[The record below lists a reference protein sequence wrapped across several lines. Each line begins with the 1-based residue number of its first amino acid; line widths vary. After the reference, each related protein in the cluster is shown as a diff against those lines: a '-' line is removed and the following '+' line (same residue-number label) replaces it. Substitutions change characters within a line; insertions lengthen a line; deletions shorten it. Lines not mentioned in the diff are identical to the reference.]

1 MRFQKILPSQKR
13 YLTTKTLRMNNVFNV
28 KRFAWFFKKT
38 IMERPVQL
46 AGFVLLT
53 LAVDLLVYAFAKFT
67 GGFDVAQNASF
78 LVGLIGGGCLLAS
91 FVYGHFSSNASGS
104 SFLTLPASQFEK
116 WLCGILITGV
126 IYVAIFLLFFRAMD
140 SIFVSIYHNSLD
152 EKGPFYKE
160 MFDAVQIYPLDGFV
174 ASRGY
179 MMFLNFAGGM
189 LIGSLYFN
197 KAAFIKVA
205 LIVVGFLF
213 GAFLLN
219 LFVANLF
226 LKSVDNAF
234 PYFLVWITVGKD
246 RGRLELPGNILY
258 MLNIIFLYILPV
270 ILWGLSFLR
279 LREKEF

>member
-1 MRFQKILPSQKR
+1 
-13 YLTTKTLRMNNVFNV
+13 MNNVFSL

-67 GGFDVAQNASF
+67 GGFEVAQNSSF

-91 FVYGHFSSNASGS
+91 FVFGHFSSNASGS

-116 WLCGILITGV
+116 WLCGVLITGV
-126 IYVAIFLLFFRAMD
+126 LYLAIFLLFFRAMD
-140 SIFVSIYHNSLD
+140 SIFISGYHNSLD
-152 EKGPFYKE
+152 KNGPYYKE
-160 MFDAVQIYPLDGFV
+160 MYDAVQLYPFDGFV
-174 ASRGY
+174 ASRGFL
-179 MMFLNFAGGM
+179 MFFNFAGGM
-189 LIGSLYFN
+189 LVGCLYFN

-205 LIVVGFLF
+205 LIAVCFCF
-213 GAFLLN
+213 GAFMIN
-219 LFVANLF
+219 LFIANLF
-226 LKSVDNAF
+226 LKNVENAF
-234 PYFLVWITVGKD
+234 PYYLVWIIVGKE
-246 RGRLELPGNILY
+246 RGRLELPANILSTV
-258 MLNIIFLYILPV
+258 NIVFVYVLPA